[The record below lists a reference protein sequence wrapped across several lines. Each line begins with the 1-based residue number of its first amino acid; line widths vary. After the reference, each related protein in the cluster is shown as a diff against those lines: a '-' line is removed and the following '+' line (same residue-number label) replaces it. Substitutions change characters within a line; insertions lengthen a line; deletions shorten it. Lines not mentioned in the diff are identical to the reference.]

1 MYIVLGICNITT
13 IPAAKLWKNGVS
25 QSLPGA
31 IRVSSVFVFNNDV
44 YVAGEGFNNSI
55 KSPMYWKNGV
65 PVILPND
72 SNGPWA
78 SSIFVK
84 KP

>member
-1 MYIVLGICNITT
+1 MLGICNITT